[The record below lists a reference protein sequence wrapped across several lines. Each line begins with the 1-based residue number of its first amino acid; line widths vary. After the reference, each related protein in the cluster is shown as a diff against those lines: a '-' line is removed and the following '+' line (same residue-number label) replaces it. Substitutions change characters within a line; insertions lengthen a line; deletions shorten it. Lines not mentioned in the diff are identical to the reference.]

1 MKTKY
6 EIAIKVYKREGI
18 DYSDLYQIEDMV
30 KLKVDEFK
38 NIAILFGGPYSSI
51 PEDVSSGNWEHI
63 KLNTVPN
70 QGTETVRTEEAV
82 VATLS
87 LFNILRF

>member
-1 MKTKY
+1 M
-6 EIAIKVYKREGI
+6 
-18 DYSDLYQIEDMV
+18 
-30 KLKVDEFK
+30 
-38 NIAILFGGPYSSI
+38 FGGPYSSI